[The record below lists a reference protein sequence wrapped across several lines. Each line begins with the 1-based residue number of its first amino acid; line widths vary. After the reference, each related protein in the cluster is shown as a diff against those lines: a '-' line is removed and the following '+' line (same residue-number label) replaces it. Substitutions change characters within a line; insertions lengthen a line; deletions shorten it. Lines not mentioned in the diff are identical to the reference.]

1 MSRKIILNKVL
12 VFEPEKKRITGK
24 GNPVIISTSA
34 ALCME
39 LLIDNVGE
47 LVTHQQFFDYV
58 WRRFG
63 MEPTSTSLYQ
73 NISNLRRAISKSG
86 IKEDMIRTLPKR
98 GFLLSPQT
106 TVLKQSTTTLY
117 DVEPSGEYTRSLNPA
132 GINLIEKDEQ
142 LTENR
147 KLTPQ
152 KNVLKTQL
160 NFVIL
165 KFRAFNEKVSFEKKF
180 LLIMLPVCVFF
191 VSLALFYGI
200 KSDDAGFEYSTKYEE
215 CEIYNNDDAW
225 LDESEVRKTVEKL
238 NINCD
243 KATYIYLT
251 AYKNADSISYFSCQ
265 NKIAS
270 SKRANCRSYYYMK
283 NFQ

>member
-106 TVLKQSTTTLY
+106 TVLKQSTTNLY
-117 DVEPSGEYTRSLNPA
+117 DAEPSGEYARSLSPA

-142 LTENR
+142 LTENQ
-147 KLTPQ
+147 KLPPP
-152 KNVLKTQL
+152 KNTLKNQL
-160 NFVIL
+160 VFFII
-165 KFRAFNEKVSFEKKF
+165 KFRTFNEKVSIKKKF
-180 LLIMLPVCVFF
+180 LLIMLPVCFFF
-191 VSLALFYGI
+191 VSLAIFYGI
-200 KSDDAGFEYSTKYEE
+200 DSDDAGFKYSTNYEE

-225 LDESEVRKTVEKL
+225 LDESEVIKIVE
-238 NINCD
+238 NIKVNCN
-243 KATYIYLT
+243 KNSYIYLT
-251 AYKNADSISYFSCQ
+251 AYKNADRISYFSCQ
-265 NKIAS
+265 NKIVS
-270 SKRANCRSYYYMK
+270 NKRANCRSYYYVK